1 MKLFRTV
8 IVLALLLPA
17 LSAWAQENER
27 ISIHEIEAR
36 RYAKLAKRAEFVSAA
51 AEQYDVHYYRIDVN
65 LPDDPTLRFGG
76 NASMRLK
83 SLVDGL
89 DVIEYNLGPD
99 ARLDSVYI
107 DGSKLDA
114 SAVTRTGDVVAL
126 ALPSALQQ
134 GDELEVTSW
143 YSFAYA
149 GSAIDVTSVTNVDLG
164 KPILSIASQSEP
176 YDARNWW
183 PCKDD
188 PADKADSVDIIVT
201 TAEAMFPA
209 CNGTMISDVNNGDG
223 TRTVTWHSRYP
234 IVTYLVSVAAAE
246 YNYRERSF
254 THSGRTMPVGSWW
267 YGMPSAN
274 MANMELD
281 MLEGLQVFSDLFIP
295 YPYMNE
301 KYGMAEYEWG
311 GAMEHQTITSMG
323 FYNTDVVIH
332 ELMHQWFG
340 DKVTCATFEHIWL
353 NEGWATYG
361 EALFYE
367 ASGGLEA
374 LKANMSWTQYFG
386 PGTIFVHDPE
396 NNPGNIFSGALSYN
410 KASWV
415 VHMLRGVMGDDT
427 FFPAVRKYLGG
438 EDLST
443 YRSVTTAEFQGY
455 MEAEHGA
462 SLDWFFQEWI
472 YGEYYPTYLLDW
484 DTVENGGNHDFT
496 LNLEQLYQTTRQL
509 FTMPVKVRIS
519 LEGGQDTTVTVWN
532 DRAVQQ
538 FSFSFPAKPVRVQV
552 DPDNWILK
560 RVIEKVKNPTFD
572 KGILVVNGVDWS
584 VEDYTAELEAA
595 FADSVYS
602 GGLPYTLWDIFPQG
616 SGNYP
621 AGVPE
626 PIGSGPVPASVLG
639 QYCTIVWL
647 GNAYNGDES
656 IWSNT
661 SMWEYLKAGGNILLM
676 TRMGTS
682 FISEEF
688 RQFLGL
694 TWAGFPFTAVD
705 CAAQLPSLIDMPF
718 SGEQSRI
725 NGFNT
730 TLARQEN
737 QLLFTETQSFEQ
749 PRGLGVWGKPLT
761 MEEGESGHMMFIGLR
776 PYRTEPDQ
784 LKQNMAT
791 LLKELPCIPVTGVED
806 VAAAVSGLTL
816 DAGYPNPLR
825 SGETGTLRFHV
836 ADNNSAPIVL
846 RMYDMLGRPVRDIAA
861 GLYPAGTHHLRID
874 SDGLPAGVYTLT
886 LSQGPRTVSRPMV
899 IME

>member
-1 MKLFRTV
+1 MKPFRTV
-8 IVLALLLPA
+8 IVLALLLPVV
-17 LSAWAQENER
+17 SAWAQQSER
-27 ISIHEIEAR
+27 PPIHEIEAR
-36 RYAKLAKRAEFVSAA
+36 RHAKLAKRADFVSAA
-51 AEQYDVHYYRIDVN
+51 AERYDVHYYRIDVN
-65 LPDDPTLRFGG
+65 LPDDPLMRFGG
-76 NASMRLK
+76 SVSMRLK

-89 DVIEYNLGPD
+89 GVIEYNLGPD
-99 ARLDSVYI
+99 ARLDSVYVG
-107 DGSKLDA
+107 GSKLEA

-126 ALPSALQQ
+126 ALPFTLQQ
-134 GDELEVTSW
+134 GGDLEVTSW

-149 GSAIDVTSVTNVDLG
+149 GSAIDVTSVMNVDLN
-164 KPILSIASQSEP
+164 KDILSIASQSEP
-176 YDARNWW
+176 YDARIWW

-188 PADKADSVDIIVT
+188 PADKADSVDIVVT

-209 CNGTMISDVNNGDG
+209 SNGTMISDVNNGDG

-234 IVTYLVSVAAAE
+234 IATYLVSVAAAE

-274 MANMELD
+274 MANLELD

-311 GAMEHQTITSMG
+311 GAMEHQTLTSMG

-340 DKVTCATFEHIWL
+340 DKVTCATFEHVWL

-367 ASGGLEA
+367 ARGGLEA

-386 PGTIFVHDPE
+386 PGTIFVDDPE
-396 NNPGNIFSGALSYN
+396 NNPGQIFSGDLSYN

-415 VHMLRGVMGDDT
+415 VHMLRGVMGDDA
-427 FFPAVRKYLGG
+427 FFTAVRNYLGG
-438 EDLST
+438 DDPAA

-462 SLDWFFQEWI
+462 GLDWFFQEWI
-472 YGEYYPTYLLDW
+472 YGAYYPTYLFDW
-484 DTVENGGNHDFT
+484 DTAENGGNHDFT
-496 LNLEQLYQTTRQL
+496 LTLEQLYQGTRQL
-509 FTMPVKVRIS
+509 FTMPVRVRIS

-532 DRAVQQ
+532 DQAKQE
-538 FSFSFPAKPVRVQV
+538 FKFTFAAKPVAVQI

-572 KGILVVNGVDWS
+572 QGVLVVNGVDWS
-584 VEDYTAELEAA
+584 VPDYTAGLEAA

-602 GGLPYTLWDIFPQG
+602 GGLPYTLWDIFPRG

-621 AGVPE
+621 AGVPD
-626 PIGSGPVPASVLG
+626 PIGSGPIPASVLG
-639 QYCTIVWL
+639 RYCTIVWL

-661 SMWEYLKAGGNILLM
+661 SMWEYLKAGGNILLI
-676 TRMGTS
+676 TRMGNYFVGS
-682 FISEEF
+682 DF
-688 RQFLGL
+688 RQFLGI
-694 TWAGFPFTAVD
+694 TWAGNFLTAAD
-705 CAAQLPSLIDMPF
+705 CKAQLPSLLDMTF
-718 SGEQSRI
+718 TGEQTQI
-725 NGFNT
+725 GAFNT
-730 TLARQEN
+730 VLARPEN
-737 QLLFTETQSFEQ
+737 QLLFTETESFPQ
-749 PRGLGVWGKPLT
+749 PRGLGVWGKPMT
-761 MEEGESGHMMFIGLR
+761 IEEGESGHMMFIGLR
-776 PYRTEPDQ
+776 PYRIEPGL
-784 LKQNMAT
+784 LKQNLAA
-791 LLKELPCIPVTGVED
+791 LLKEMPCVPVTGVED
-806 VAAAVSGLTL
+806 VASAAGGLAI

-825 SGETGTLRFHV
+825 SGEASTLRIHI
-836 ADNNSAPIVL
+836 ADDGSTPIAL
-846 RMYDMLGRPVRDIAA
+846 RMYDVLGRPVREIAA
-861 GLYPAGTHHLRID
+861 GLYPSGTHNLRID
-874 SDGLPAGVYTLT
+874 SDGLPAGVYTLV
-886 LSQGPRTVSRPMV
+886 LSQGQRTVSRPMV